1 MTSKMTPE
9 TTPETTSRA
18 MTPVAIIGSGQTNHA
33 KERSDVSQPEL
44 VREAVDAALQDAEI
58 LPEDIDAVIFSNME
72 LFEGRAFPELWVAE
86 GAYGN
91 GKPVFKVAT
100 GGTSGT
106 SACIAG
112 FHQAGSGIF
121 DTVLVVGFEKHSEGH
136 TQTGM
141 ALVDPFWDRSVA
153 SGALGNFALSISQ
166 YVSEYMAGRG
176 VTEEHA
182 AQVAVKARRNAANNP
197 HAHLQMPDLTVDEVL
212 ASRMLAEP
220 LHLLDMCPQSDGA
233 AAIVVASRDTAR
245 KRGKAAA
252 WVHGAAT
259 RHDQPYLGDLDRR
272 LVTTRAQRSAAASA
286 YAQAGITKPLRDLDV
301 AEIYEPATYAELAW
315 YEALGFCEDGQAG
328 RLIDDGITQMD
339 GELPVNP
346 SGGVLST
353 NPVGASGVIR
363 VAEASTQ
370 LLGRA
375 GRRQV
380 DGARTALATGYGV
393 YAWSD
398 VIVLRSEMP

>member
-1 MTSKMTPE
+1 M
-9 TTPETTSRA
+9 R
-18 MTPVAIIGSGQTNHA
+18 PVAVIGTGQTKHVKA
-33 KERSDVSQPEL
+33 RPDVSQPEL
-44 VREAVDAALQDAEI
+44 VREAASAALDDAGVG
-58 LPEDIDAVIFSNME
+58 PKDIDAVVISNME
-72 LFEGRAFPELWVAE
+72 LFEGRAFPELWVGE
-86 GAYGN
+86 GAYAS
-91 GKPVFKVAT
+91 GKPCLKVAT

-112 FHQAGSGIF
+112 FHQAGSGAF
-121 DTVLVVGFEKHSEGH
+121 DNILVVGFEKHSEGH

-141 ALVDPFWDRSVA
+141 ALVDPFWDRAVA

-166 YVSEYMAGRG
+166 YMAERG
-176 VTEEHA
+176 VTPEHA

-197 HAHLQMPDLTVDEVL
+197 NAHLGMPDLTVDDVL

-233 AAIVVASRDTAR
+233 AAIVVSSEEIAR
-245 KRGKAAA
+245 RRGPQAA
-252 WVHGAAT
+252 WVHAAMT

-272 LVTTRAQRSAAASA
+272 LVTMRALRAAAYAA
-286 YAQAGITKPLRDLDV
+286 YAQAGIENPLRDFDV
-301 AEIYEPATYAELAW
+301 AEIYEPASYAELAW
-315 YEALGFCEDGQAG
+315 YEALGFCDEGEAG
-328 RLIDDGITQMD
+328 RLIAGGVTAMD

-363 VAEASTQ
+363 VAEASAQ
-370 LLGRA
+370 ILGRA
-375 GRRQV
+375 GAHQV
-380 DGARTALATGYGV
+380 AEAKTALATGYGV

-398 VIVLRSEMP
+398 VIVMRTEMP

>member
-1 MTSKMTPE
+1 M
-9 TTPETTSRA
+9 R
-18 MTPVAIIGSGQTNHA
+18 PVAIIGTGQTRHA
-33 KERSDVSQPEL
+33 KARDDVSQPEL
-44 VREAVDAALQDAEI
+44 VREAVDAALADAEI
-58 LPEDIDAVIFSNME
+58 RPEEIDAVVISNME
-72 LFEGRAFPELWVAE
+72 LFEGRALPELWVAE
-86 GAYGN
+86 GAHAT
-91 GKPVFKVAT
+91 GKPVFKIAT

-112 FHQAGSGIF
+112 FHQAGSGAF
-121 DTVLVVGFEKHSEGH
+121 ETVLVVGFEKHSEGH

-141 ALVDPFWDRSVA
+141 ALVDPFWDRAVA
-153 SGALGNFALSISQ
+153 SGAVGNFALSISQ
-166 YVSEYMAGRG
+166 YVADRG
-176 VTEEHA
+176 ISEEHA
-182 AQVAVKARRNAANNP
+182 ALVAVKARRNAANNP
-197 HAHLQMPDLTVDEVL
+197 HAHLQMPDLTVEEVL
-212 ASRMLAEP
+212 SSRMLAHP
-220 LHLLDMCPQSDGA
+220 LRLLDMCPQSDGA
-233 AAIVVASRDTAR
+233 AAIVVSSSGAAR
-245 KRGKAAA
+245 RRGSKAV
-252 WVHGAAT
+252 WVHAAAT

-272 LVTTRAQRSAAASA
+272 MVTMRAMRDSAWAA
-286 YAQAGITKPLRDLDV
+286 YAQAGIGDPLRDFDV

-315 YEALGFCEDGQAG
+315 YEALGFCPDGEAG
-328 RLIDDGITQMD
+328 RLIETGATAME

-363 VAEASTQ
+363 VAEASAQ